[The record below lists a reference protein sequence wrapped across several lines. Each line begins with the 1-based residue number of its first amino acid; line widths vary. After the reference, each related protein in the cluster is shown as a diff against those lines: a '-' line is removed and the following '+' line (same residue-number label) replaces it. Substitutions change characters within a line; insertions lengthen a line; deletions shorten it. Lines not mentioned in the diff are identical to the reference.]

1 MSKFNVYYEDTDA
14 SGRVYHANYLKFL
27 ERSRTDLIYQTNY
40 THEELLKKFDLIFV
54 VKECSISFK
63 KSAFFED
70 LIKVKQF
77 ELAQKVIKDIL
88 ESNFNEKNIE
98 TKVGGEKQKLIPTNI
113 GEIVN
118 SFMIKHFVSII
129 DYKYTSIIESEL
141 DKISSGELCWHTF
154 LKNIYKPSEAK

>member
-63 KSAFFED
+63 KPAFFED
-70 LIKVKQF
+70 LIKVTSEIDQLSRVKIKF
-77 ELAQKVIKDIL
+77 NQKIYRESDLLVQASVLVI
-88 ESNFNEKNIE
+88 
-98 TKVGGEKQKLIPTNI
+98 P
-113 GEIVN
+113 VN
-118 SFMIKHFVSII
+118 SSG
-129 DYKYTSIIESEL
+129 
-141 DKISSGELCWHTF
+141 KISKLTNELYFF
-154 LKNIYKPSEAK
+154 LEKLKI

>member
-63 KSAFFED
+63 KPAFFED
-70 LIKVKQF
+70 LIKVTSEIDQLSRVKIKF
-77 ELAQKVIKDIL
+77 NQKIYRESDLLVQASVLVI
-88 ESNFNEKNIE
+88 
-98 TKVGGEKQKLIPTNI
+98 P
-113 GEIVN
+113 
-118 SFMIKHFVSII
+118 VS
-129 DYKYTSIIESEL
+129 SSG
-141 DKISSGELCWHTF
+141 KISKLPNELYFF
-154 LKNIYKPSEAK
+154 LEKLKI

>member
-63 KSAFFED
+63 KPAFFED
-70 LIKVKQF
+70 LIKVTSEIDQLSRVKIKFNQKIF
-77 ELAQKVIKDIL
+77 RNSSLLAQAQILVI
-88 ESNFNEKNIE
+88 
-98 TKVGGEKQKLIPTNI
+98 P
-113 GEIVN
+113 VN
-118 SFMIKHFVSII
+118 RSG
-129 DYKYTSIIESEL
+129 
-141 DKISSGELCWHTF
+141 KISKLPDELYLF
-154 LKNIYKPSEAK
+154 LEAL

>member
-63 KSAFFED
+63 KPAFFED
-70 LIKVKQF
+70 LIKITSEIDQLSRVKIKF
-77 ELAQKVIKDIL
+77 NQKIYRESDLLVQASVLVI
-88 ESNFNEKNIE
+88 
-98 TKVGGEKQKLIPTNI
+98 P
-113 GEIVN
+113 VN
-118 SFMIKHFVSII
+118 SSG
-129 DYKYTSIIESEL
+129 
-141 DKISSGELCWHTF
+141 KISKLPNELYFF
-154 LKNIYKPSEAK
+154 LEKLKI

>member
-63 KSAFFED
+63 KPAFFED
-70 LIKVKQF
+70 LIKVTSEIDQLSRVKIKF
-77 ELAQKVIKDIL
+77 DQKIYRESDLLVQASVLVI
-88 ESNFNEKNIE
+88 
-98 TKVGGEKQKLIPTNI
+98 P
-113 GEIVN
+113 VN
-118 SFMIKHFVSII
+118 SSG
-129 DYKYTSIIESEL
+129 
-141 DKISSGELCWHTF
+141 KISKLPNELYFF
-154 LKNIYKPSEAK
+154 LEKLKI

>member
-63 KSAFFED
+63 KPAFFED
-70 LIKVKQF
+70 LIKVTSEIDQLSRVKIKF
-77 ELAQKVIKDIL
+77 NQKIYR
-88 ESNFNEKNIE
+88 ESNLL
-98 TKVGGEKQKLIPTNI
+98 VQASVLVIP
-113 GEIVN
+113 VN
-118 SFMIKHFVSII
+118 SSG
-129 DYKYTSIIESEL
+129 
-141 DKISSGELCWHTF
+141 KISKLPNELYFF
-154 LKNIYKPSEAK
+154 LEKLKI

>member
-63 KSAFFED
+63 KPAFFED
-70 LIKVKQF
+70 LIKVTSEIDQLSRVKIKYN
-77 ELAQKVIKDIL
+77 QKIYR
-88 ESNFNEKNIE
+88 ESNLL
-98 TKVGGEKQKLIPTNI
+98 VQASVLVIP
-113 GEIVN
+113 VN
-118 SFMIKHFVSII
+118 SSG
-129 DYKYTSIIESEL
+129 
-141 DKISSGELCWHTF
+141 KISKLPNELYFF
-154 LKNIYKPSEAK
+154 LEKLKI

>member
-63 KSAFFED
+63 KPAFFED
-70 LIKVKQF
+70 LIKVTSEIDQVSRVKIKCN
-77 ELAQKVIKDIL
+77 QKIYRESDLLVQASVLVI
-88 ESNFNEKNIE
+88 
-98 TKVGGEKQKLIPTNI
+98 P
-113 GEIVN
+113 VN
-118 SFMIKHFVSII
+118 S
-129 DYKYTSIIESEL
+129 L
-141 DKISSGELCWHTF
+141 GKISKLPNELYFF
-154 LKNIYKPSEAK
+154 LEKLKI

>member
-63 KSAFFED
+63 KPAFFED
-70 LIKVKQF
+70 LIKVTTEIDQLSRVKIKF
-77 ELAQKVIKDIL
+77 NQKIYRETNLLVQASVLVI
-88 ESNFNEKNIE
+88 
-98 TKVGGEKQKLIPTNI
+98 P
-113 GEIVN
+113 VN
-118 SFMIKHFVSII
+118 SSG
-129 DYKYTSIIESEL
+129 
-141 DKISSGELCWHTF
+141 KISKLPNELYFF
-154 LKNIYKPSEAK
+154 LEKLKI

>member
-63 KSAFFED
+63 KPAFFED
-70 LIKVKQF
+70 LIKVNSEIDQLSRVKIKF
-77 ELAQKVIKDIL
+77 NQKIYRETNLLVQASVLVI
-88 ESNFNEKNIE
+88 
-98 TKVGGEKQKLIPTNI
+98 P
-113 GEIVN
+113 VN
-118 SFMIKHFVSII
+118 SSG
-129 DYKYTSIIESEL
+129 
-141 DKISSGELCWHTF
+141 KISKLPNELYFF
-154 LKNIYKPSEAK
+154 LEKLKI

>member
-63 KSAFFED
+63 KPAFFED
-70 LIKVKQF
+70 LIKVTSEIDQLSRVKIKF
-77 ELAQKVIKDIL
+77 NQKIYR
-88 ESNFNEKNIE
+88 ESNLL
-98 TKVGGEKQKLIPTNI
+98 VQASVLVIP
-113 GEIVN
+113 VN
-118 SFMIKHFVSII
+118 SLGKICKLPN
-129 DYKYTSIIESEL
+129 EL
-141 DKISSGELCWHTF
+141 YFFLEKLKI
-154 LKNIYKPSEAK
+154 

>member
-63 KSAFFED
+63 KPAFFED
-70 LIKVKQF
+70 LIKVTTEIDQLSRVKIKF
-77 ELAQKVIKDIL
+77 NQKIYRETNLLVQASVLVI
-88 ESNFNEKNIE
+88 
-98 TKVGGEKQKLIPTNI
+98 P
-113 GEIVN
+113 VN
-118 SFMIKHFVSII
+118 SSG
-129 DYKYTSIIESEL
+129 
-141 DKISSGELCWHTF
+141 KISKLPNELYCF
-154 LKNIYKPSEAK
+154 LEKLKI